1 MAERKS
7 GLLGSRKGTVSQE
20 TLEYIT
26 IWFGMALIIAGSLF
40 VAAFFTINRQ
50 LDTEGLDA
58 FIIANRIYYSKTA
71 FSYFDGE
78 INRNYP
84 GVIDTGLLAEP
95 QLRASLGFKDDRYAA
110 INATVQSSDGLVSAV
125 YNKDKY
131 RLWSTIALSGVPGK
145 GSARIVRMVTGVLL
159 QETGKPATYTLTAVV
174 PNE

>member
-1 MAERKS
+1 M
-7 GLLGSRKGTVSQE
+7 
-20 TLEYIT
+20 
-26 IWFGMALIIAGSLF
+26 
-40 VAAFFTINRQ
+40 
-50 LDTEGLDA
+50 
-58 FIIANRIYYSKTA
+58 
-71 FSYFDGE
+71 
-78 INRNYP
+78 
-84 GVIDTGLLAEP
+84 IDTGLLAEP